1 MSIRD
6 DNLHHNQQQQQQ
18 QLLTPP
24 PPVKKLRFR
33 GDLNLHYFD
42 QRIEEVWDD
51 GDRKKNEDFHQQ
63 SQQNQQHKGKN
74 NLRIWI
80 FRNLNEK

>member
-1 MSIRD
+1 MSIKD
-6 DNLHHNQQQQQQ
+6 DH
-18 QLLTPP
+18 LLT

-51 GDRKKNEDFHQQ
+51 GDRDRAQ
-63 SQQNQQHKGKN
+63 QQNHNNKGTSLIILFGFK
-74 NLRIWI
+74 
-80 FRNLNEK
+80 KQ